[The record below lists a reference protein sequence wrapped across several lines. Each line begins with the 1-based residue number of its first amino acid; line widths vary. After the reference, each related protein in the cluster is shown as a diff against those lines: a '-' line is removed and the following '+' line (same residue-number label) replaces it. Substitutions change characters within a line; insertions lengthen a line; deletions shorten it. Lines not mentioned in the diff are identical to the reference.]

1 MTPAAGTQNV
11 PPNTPITLTFSA
23 PVSLQ
28 KAAPTLSPSIAGK
41 WVQSNATTLTYELDS
56 PLIPYTQ
63 EVVTIPGGAH
73 GLTSKSGATLSSS
86 HTVAFG
92 VAAGDT
98 LRLQQLLA
106 QLDYLPVGFS
116 PTGPAPTHA
125 DLALDQQG
133 SFSWRWPSLPT
144 QLTSQWTQ
152 GTMNEITKAA
162 IENFENQ
169 NSIGV
174 DGEAGPTV
182 WTALLNDVI
191 NNKVSATPYV
201 YVLVNKVVPQT
212 ATLWNNGTVQYT
224 VPVNSGAPGADTTDG
239 TYAVFEHVRFSEM
252 KGTNVDGSTYD
263 DPNVPYASYFN
274 GGDALHGFIRSSYGT
289 PQSNGCVEM
298 SYANAALFWALT
310 PIGTL
315 VTVEGPDLGTAPPPT
330 TTTTTAPGTTTTAP
344 AAPAAPPAAVTTTT
358 LAPAVTT
365 GSTPAELTPC
375 FGSALLGAGRPELGG
390 GRRLGLG
397 APWRT
402 GAALGAQAPQ
412 ALRHV
417 VGLGVGA
424 EEALEVLPRLG
435 DVARPLVQVRQQVP
449 LADVPFRRVAQ
460 GLGRPRGRQHG
471 DGAVEVAGVGQRGRR
486 DDPALG
492 QDVGLGR
499 ALPELGPQ
507 GGHLLG
513 LVQRPLAVHQHRDV
527 LGRVAQ
533 APEGLEMPG
542 GRTPP
547 AGAVGGQPGQLAH
560 GGHAGSLV
568 GHGLDGPQRVGEA
581 VALVGAEG
589 RLGQMDQ
596 VLTVVGRGDVGG
608 VADFRGDLRR
618 QGVLVPE

>member
-1 MTPAAGTQNV
+1 M

-28 KAAPTLSPSIAGK
+28 KVAPTLSPNIAGK
-41 WVQSNATTLTYELDS
+41 WVQSNATTLTYDLDS

-73 GLTSKSGATLSSS
+73 GLMSKDGATLSSS

-106 QLDYLPVGFS
+106 QLNYLPVGFAPS
-116 PTGPAPTHA
+116 GPTPTRA

-144 QLTSQWTQ
+144 ELTSQWTQ

-162 IENFENQ
+162 IEDFENQ

-191 NNKVSATPYV
+191 NDKPSATPYV

-239 TYAVFEHVRFSEM
+239 TYAVFEHVRYSDM

-274 GGDALHGFIRSSYGT
+274 GGDALHGFIRASYGT

-298 SYANAALFWALT
+298 SYANAALIWPLT

-315 VTVEGPDLGTAPPPT
+315 VTVEGPNFGTAPPPT
-330 TTTTTAPGTTTTAP
+330 TTTTTAPGATTTTTTTAP
-344 AAPAAPPAAVTTTT
+344 PAPAATTTT
-358 LAPAVTT
+358 AGG
-365 GSTPAELTPC
+365 GSGGDDGFHALSTAGAARGPVSQPFLTR
-375 FGSALLGAGRPELGG
+375 GRSGLGG

-397 APWRT
+397 PSRCAGP
-402 GAALGAQAPQ
+402 ALGPQAPE

-417 VGLGVGA
+417 VGLGIGT
-424 EEALEVLPRLG
+424 EHPLEVLPCLG
-435 DVARPLVQVRQQVP
+435 EVAGPLVQIGQQVP
-449 LADVPFRRVAQ
+449 LADVTLRRVAQ
-460 GLGRPRGRQHG
+460 GLRRPRGRQHG
-471 DGAVEVAGVGQRGRR
+471 DGPVEVARVGQRGRR
-486 DDPALG
+486 HNPALG
-492 QDVGLGR
+492 QHVGVGR
-499 ALPELGPQ
+499 ALPELGPER
-507 GGHLLG
+507 GHLLG
-513 LVQRPLAVHQHRDV
+513 LVQRPLAVHQHGNV

-542 GRTPP
+542 GHTPA
-547 AGAVGGQPGQLAH
+547 AGAVGGQARQLAH
-560 GGHAGSLV
+560 ARPRP
-568 GHGLDGPQRVGEA
+568 GP
-581 VALVGAEG
+581 
-589 RLGQMDQ
+589 
-596 VLTVVGRGDVGG
+596 
-608 VADFRGDLRR
+608 RR
-618 QGVLVPE
+618 PRA